1 VARMIC
7 RGRLEETDNFR
18 GRRARELC
26 TFRMLRRAGRRMLI
40 SRRTLLAGAVSFGVS
55 ARALAEDGRAPGPA
69 VGQAR
74 QTAERPAYRCAKA
87 LGCGNRREGQRF
99 LQHHPIHERR
109 FCADR
114 PDGRRSEDLLVLLR
128 PGRMLFR
135 YKPPQQMEIVAD
147 GRSLEV
153 RDLKLAT
160 QDLHLIG
167 QTSLK
172 FLLSDRIDL
181 ANDNKVKRIE
191 MDGHAATIEIED
203 KARLGGQVRDY
214 AGLRPRDVIAS
225 PRLWGVRLSGH
236 ARPYKAN
243 RTRLEH
249 AILFT

>member
-1 VARMIC
+1 
-7 RGRLEETDNFR
+7 
-18 GRRARELC
+18 
-26 TFRMLRRAGRRMLI
+26 
-40 SRRTLLAGAVSFGVS
+40 
-55 ARALAEDGRAPGPA
+55 
-69 VGQAR
+69 
-74 QTAERPAYRCAKA
+74 
-87 LGCGNRREGQRF
+87 
-99 LQHHPIHERR
+99 
-109 FCADR
+109 
-114 PDGRRSEDLLVLLR
+114 
-128 PGRMLFR
+128 MLFR

-160 QDLHLIG
+160 QDLYLIG
-167 QTSLK
+167 QTPLK

-203 KARLGGQVRDY
+203 KATLGGKSEITLVFDP
-214 AGLRPRDVIAS
+214 ATWIAS